1 MTYIH
6 LHIDEVPNLCNAKFD
21 DLSEC
26 TINAFSPS
34 MILPVRIFFI
44 GFASLGITEEHLCL
58 YKSETQTGLLWDV
71 DLIISFQARFHR
83 GRANMPSKLLFEVL
97 LQVSEKLELAI
108 QVQTSFQFHSSSSFF
123 RTIKWGQIFPQLFGR
138 FVTYVILWISYTVCT
153 RVSMMILC
161 SFVSFL

>member
-1 MTYIH
+1 MTDIH
-6 LHIDEVPNLCNAKFD
+6 LHIDEIPNHCNEKFD

-26 TINAFSPS
+26 TIKAFSPS

-58 YKSETQTGLLWDV
+58 YKSETQTGLLRDV

-83 GRANMPSKLLFEVL
+83 GRANMPSKLRFEVL

-123 RTIKWGQIFPQLFGR
+123 RTIIWGRIFPQLFGR
-138 FVTYVILWISYTVCT
+138 FVTYVILWISYI
-153 RVSMMILC
+153 SMMILC